1 MEKWEELFPQNTRKK
16 GRELLENGRIRDLSV
31 NENEYSAAVLG
42 RERYEVKI
50 SMDHGI
56 PVRTECSC
64 AVGRGRGKCAHM
76 AAVLYAAEQ
85 EKAEEEKKSRAE
97 QEKAAAYSHLDGAET
112 DRGSAEDEKKAIRM
126 LQGYRYFHGDQIR
139 KSLKLSTEAETG
151 GRKAISGGRLRL
163 EQVGKGFE
171 RSGGQVLGQASAIG
185 ETERGRKSY
194 FPVRLVFSSDE
205 ALRAECGCP
214 ECARSYRQYSGDC
227 RCKYTAGLALLLEE
241 YLKDH
246 NIGDMTDAA
255 GQYIIESTL
264 WGKLMKQT
272 KGPADPMRL
281 EPRLIQKDKKLY
293 VSFKTG
299 AGRMFVVKN
308 LEEFCE
314 HVKNGE
320 EAVYGS
326 STVLSHKRENFTEG
340 SLPWLEFVNRI
351 VQEEVRFA
359 DRMEDSWRF
368 SGNRPSVGMLLELF
382 GWRLDQFY
390 ELMGPSGVEAEDRD
404 HGKKKQVLYARTG
417 SPRIQVEIEPRYA
430 GGKPGPAEKF
440 DGVQVSGTMPELFYG
455 MDTAYFIEADGLYR
469 QSGEL
474 LDGLERLADV
484 SMDGSFRFFVGR
496 NRLAEFYHMI
506 LPRFREIAQVA
517 EKDGELIRSFLPPRG
532 EYQFYLDAEG
542 GDFVCRPVVRYG
554 NQEYSPVEAVRCIE
568 NGQDL
573 MEPFRS
579 LAEEA
584 GIALEVKR
592 RFPVEVPQKE
602 EFSCGGDEEVMY
614 QVAENGVAALA
625 SLGEVLCTDRFRG
638 CHVVRRVQTAVGVSV
653 SSGMLDLKIDTGD
666 IPPEEL
672 VDLLHSYRQKKKYH
686 RLKNGTFVRMEESS
700 VGMLE
705 EMAAALRL
713 TPKEMIRGNMHLPV
727 YRALYLDRLLEEHED
742 VYSKRDSH
750 FKQIVKSFKTIKD
763 ADFEEPES
771 LSATMRQYQK
781 NGYRW
786 LRTLES
792 WNFGG
797 ILADD
802 MGLGKTLQMIAVLLA
817 AKLEGKTGTSLIVT
831 PASLVFNW
839 GEEFKKFAPE
849 LKVTLAAGTQAERQK
864 RLEESVHSD
873 VLITSYDLL
882 KRDAALYEGREFLY
896 QVLDEAQYIKN
907 HTTAAAKAVKVI
919 KSRFRFALT
928 GTPIENRLSELW
940 SIFDYLMPGFLYGY
954 DTFRREF
961 EIPVVKNNDQ
971 EAMERLQRMVGP
983 FILRRLKQDV
993 LRDLPEKTEEVRYVQ
1008 MTGKQ
1013 RKLYDG
1019 QAIHLRSL
1027 LDHQS
1032 EEEFNNSRFQVLTEL
1047 TRLRQICCDPALCF
1061 EDYGDETAKTDA
1073 CMELVQSAVD
1083 GGHRLLVFSQFTSM
1097 LDILSSR
1104 LDGEHV
1110 EHFMITGA
1118 TPKEKRLQLVN
1129 AFNGG
1134 AVPVFLISL
1143 KAGGVGLNLTGA
1155 DMVVHY
1161 DPWWNLAAQ
1170 NQATDRA
1177 HRIGQ
1182 QKNVTVYKLIT
1193 KDSIEEKVLELQET
1207 KRELADRI
1215 IGQGTEQA
1223 APMTREDMLRLLE
1236 IQT

>member
-16 GRELLENGRIRDLSV
+16 GRELLENGRIRELSV

-97 QEKAAAYSHLDGAET
+97 QEEAAAYSHLDGTET

-194 FPVRLVFSSDE
+194 FPIRLVFSSDE

-264 WGKLMKQT
+264 WGKFMKQT

-474 LDGLERLADV
+474 SDGLERLADV

-573 MEPFRS
+573 MEPFRA

-592 RFPVEVPQKE
+592 WFPVEVPQKE

-672 VDLLHSYRQKKKYH
+672 VELLHSYRQKKKYH

-817 AKLEGKTGTSLIVT
+817 AKLGGKTGTSLIVT

-940 SIFDYLMPGFLYGY
+940 SIFDYQMPGFLYGY

-1134 AVPVFLISL
+1134 EVPVFLISL